1 MRERHLALT
10 GVLFVVLV
18 IVGLIVAGEPPDADE
33 EAREIVDFYADNE
46 DSVAVG
52 AVLLGFGAIAF
63 VFFGG
68 YVRKVL
74 RVAEGR
80 GGVLSAVAFAGVI
93 LVAAGVTFDGTLS
106 FALSAAADDLDPRA
120 VQALQAL
127 WDNDFL
133 PMLAGIVIFLLA
145 TGISIARHGALPR
158 WLGWAAIAIA
168 VLGLTPIGF
177 VAFPLGG
184 LWVIAVSL
192 LLALRPPE
200 PEGSP
205 TAG

>member
-1 MRERHLALT
+1 MRERHLALAD
-10 GVLFVVLV
+10 VLFVVLV
-18 IVGLIVAGEPPDADE
+18 IVGLIVGGEPPDADE
-33 EAREIVDFYADNE
+33 EVREIVGFHADNE
-46 DSVAVG
+46 DAVAIG
-52 AVLLGFGAIAF
+52 AVLLGLGAIAF

-74 RVAEGR
+74 RAAEGP
-80 GGVLSAVAFAGVI
+80 GGVPSAVAFGEVI
-93 LVAAGVTFDGTLS
+93 LVAAGLTLDGTLS
-106 FALSAAADDLDPRA
+106 FALSAADDVDPRA

-127 WDNDFL
+127 WDNDF
-133 PMLAGIVIFLLA
+133 PPTLAGIVIFLLA
-145 TGISIARHGALPR
+145 TGISIARHAALPR

-168 VLGLTPIGF
+168 VLGLTPVGF

-184 LWVIAVSL
+184 LWAIAVSL
-192 LLALRPPE
+192 LLSLRPPE

>member
-52 AVLLGFGAIAF
+52 AVLLGSGAIAF

-74 RVAEGR
+74 RVAEGQ

-145 TGISIARHGALPR
+145 TGVSIARHAALPR

-184 LWVIAVSL
+184 LWVIVVSL